1 MHFTPS
7 GSRTWLTSR
16 ASWSSVVITPCS
28 LPTMQC
34 RSSTK
39 MPKAGAPEAYRQR
52 TGAVRAVERVLT
64 ICRRETVRF
73 WRTPGTAGAYPL
85 RTFSPIF
92 FAAAARARAL
102 SG

>member
-1 MHFTPS
+1 
-7 GSRTWLTSR
+7 
-16 ASWSSVVITPCS
+16 
-28 LPTMQC
+28 MQV
-34 RSSTK
+34 RPSTK
-39 MPKAGAPEAYRQR
+39 MPKAGAPESYRQS

-64 ICRRETVRF
+64 ICRRETARF

-85 RTFSPIF
+85 RIFSPIF